1 MAWKFVVTGEGYVR
15 LGDVRLHRELLW
27 PGDYCLGGGFYR
39 FDYVNRLVVL
49 DRESYDYG
57 RPQWSKLA
65 EARIRLR
72 ISNEYEGFRFVWEEG
87 GRHTRQVDLGQWLGI
102 DWIKSPHG

>member
-1 MAWKFVVTGEGYVR
+1 MAWKFVVTREGYVR
-15 LGDVRLHRELLW
+15 LGDVRLHRDLLC

-39 FDYVNRLVVL
+39 FDYVNMHVVL

-65 EARIRLR
+65 VSGTRLR
-72 ISNEYEGFRFVWEEG
+72 ISKEFMGFTFVWQEG
-87 GRHTRQVDLGQWLGI
+87 GRHIEQVDLGRWLGI
-102 DWIKSPHG
+102 DWI